1 LSQALE
7 GLKNN
12 LLVLFSYSQNLHKKL
27 RGNFMTIPLREDVA
41 YIILKKINETGQE
54 LHPVKFT
61 ADDFIGR
68 EPTKAELLGHL
79 DYLNQ
84 KQYIKAEFSGNAYG
98 NQEDV
103 PDAVNP
109 KEVDFRVANTFGS
122 SDGPLPH
129 LITFKQAEL
138 TEKGRRML
146 EKMEAKPPEE
156 LKEGPSVPIATKD
169 MPFLEKVMLKSGL
182 EDLFDARDVT
192 EVVYRVMR
200 DLMTTEASDRVAEEL
215 EDKEVLPTEDKALQM
230 EIADLW
236 NDTNPIVRFLS
247 RIRPPFYH
255 SDSSDITNV
264 NDNRFLARVKG
275 EAPTAKTAFD
285 LDTEQ
290 VVKAVFSATK
300 DELSEERVKEIA
312 NCLPPRV
319 RQMWETA

>member
-1 LSQALE
+1 
-7 GLKNN
+7 
-12 LLVLFSYSQNLHKKL
+12 
-27 RGNFMTIPLREDVA
+27 MTIPLREDVA
-41 YIILKKINETGQE
+41 YIILKKINETGQGQ
-54 LHPVKFT
+54 HPVKFT

-84 KQYIKAEFSGNAYG
+84 KQYIKAEFSGNAYA

-109 KEVDFRVANTFGS
+109 KEVDFRIANSFGA

-129 LITFKQAEL
+129 LITFKQADL

-200 DLMTTEASDRVAEEL
+200 DLMTTEASDKVAEEL
-215 EDKEVLPTEDKALQM
+215 EDKEVLPTEDKALKM
-230 EIADLW
+230 DIADLW
-236 NDTNPIVRFLS
+236 KDTNPLVGFLS
-247 RIRPPFYH
+247 RVRPPFKKH
-255 SDSSDITNV
+255 HGPGLFNIDD
-264 NDNRFLARVKG
+264 DRFLFRVKN
-275 EAPTAKTAFD
+275 EAPMAKTGFD
-285 LDTEQ
+285 LDREQ

-300 DELSEERVKEIA
+300 EELSEERIQEIA
-312 NCLPPRV
+312 QFLPGRV
-319 RQMWETA
+319 RELWDEA